1 MTTGDARSKQTARKS
16 TGGKAPRKQ
25 LATKAARAG
34 GYRTGGHEPRQ
45 RTVTINASEKLAA
58 EMQVALDRMA
68 WLPGSVYHDL
78 TREQDGMRAAQQTV
92 LAEVKTARE
101 GVAPAR
107 GPCWPAERKAYEA
120 AIGCFEDCANPR
132 VLVDAHKLLR
142 SHAAELFT
150 LGGGVGDSDG
160 PVAAALVQVDMRCK
174 YLLVTLSPQ
183 CEQEDV
189 SALLKAILA
198 AMNHTDPNDEAAA
211 VVKRDWE
218 VHLVWHGS
226 VTEAGGGATGAV
238 PTQTMPTVATMLAA
252 TRQRAVS
259 LAPWSHV
266 YDFDM
271 CADAGIAHAFG
282 AHWPTS
288 VPPDGT
294 FWARGELPAGAIVS
308 WATYGDARYAVRLAD
323 KTDVGRPDL
332 ESYTRLRVRHG
343 GNEMFNHYLGWEVVE
358 ELPATA
364 RAGAAPYATA
374 LADPACRQPVGV
386 DITTLGSRQLG
397 SGQTVRREDCAIG
410 GLTAALTQADPEIG
424 LLLRQATQCR
434 PWVGIASLKQ
444 LCPLV
449 NGIAKDVRRARGYA
463 LQLRKV
469 KLCATGTPA
478 DRAHANALFAIR
490 DMQVRYC
497 TPPPPLPLPIAPGVA
512 PLHSSRSTLPL
523 CLRAHSL
530 APSLSVLCFV
540 LCVVCCVF
548 CLFSRSLRLPR
559 CCPRRQVW

>member
-34 GYRTGGHEPRQ
+34 GYGTGGREPRQ

-58 EMQVALDRMA
+58 EMQVALDRMD

-78 TREQDGMRAAQQTV
+78 TREQDGMREAQQTV
-92 LAEVKTARE
+92 LAEVKTAGE

-107 GPCWPAERKAYEA
+107 GHCWPAERKAYEA

-189 SALLKAILA
+189 SALLKAILS
-198 AMNHTDPNDEAAA
+198 AMNQTDPNDEAAA

-282 AHWPTS
+282 AHWPT
-288 VPPDGT
+288 
-294 FWARGELPAGAIVS
+294 
-308 WATYGDARYAVRLAD
+308 
-323 KTDVGRPDL
+323 
-332 ESYTRLRVRHG
+332 
-343 GNEMFNHYLGWEVVE
+343 
-358 ELPATA
+358 
-364 RAGAAPYATA
+364 
-374 LADPACRQPVGV
+374 RQ
-386 DITTLGSRQLG
+386 
-397 SGQTVRREDCAIG
+397 
-410 GLTAALTQADPEIG
+410 
-424 LLLRQATQCR
+424 
-434 PWVGIASLKQ
+434 
-444 LCPLV
+444 
-449 NGIAKDVRRARGYA
+449 
-463 LQLRKV
+463 
-469 KLCATGTPA
+469 
-478 DRAHANALFAIR
+478 
-490 DMQVRYC
+490 
-497 TPPPPLPLPIAPGVA
+497 
-512 PLHSSRSTLPL
+512 
-523 CLRAHSL
+523 
-530 APSLSVLCFV
+530 
-540 LCVVCCVF
+540 
-548 CLFSRSLRLPR
+548 R
-559 CCPRRQVW
+559 CKI